1 MQCCQVTRRWVKI
14 AATIKEKWIS
24 DEKPS
29 FAIIHWDSKMISHLT
44 SGNCERVAVLFS
56 GGNQIATPKLL
67 GIPTAPDA
75 TGKSQKDEV
84 VKLLR
89 DWKLEQNLIGIVF
102 DTTAS
107 NTGVRSGCAVLL
119 EKEFNKPLLWLACR
133 HCTLGTLGML

>member
-1 MQCCQVTRRWVKI
+1 MLV
-14 AATIKEKWIS
+14 
-24 DEKPS
+24 
-29 FAIIHWDSKMISHLT
+29 
-44 SGNCERVAVLFS
+44 S

-89 DWKLEQNLIGIVF
+89 DWKLEPNLIGVVF

-133 HCTLGTLGML
+133 HHIHELHIRHAWDAVAGQSNSPIEPLLKRFQQQWITIDISPDDLVFFDPTQVSLFICG